1 MNNYD
6 EQIEKL
12 VKGEIKEISVSH
24 ENFME
29 FRAAWIKWEDKKF
42 IVEAAHHGNVVY
54 RYDPTVL

>member
-29 FRAAWIKWEDKKF
+29 FRAAWIK
-42 IVEAAHHGNVVY
+42 
-54 RYDPTVL
+54 